1 MTFRQLTAELPR
13 PMSSGNLDANIKG
26 LAYDSRYVKPGYA
39 FIALRGAKVD
49 GHDFIEKA
57 IEAGAA
63 AIIAETPPPADSAMP
78 WLHVADT
85 RQTLALLAAT
95 IDKHP
100 AKSLDIAGITGT
112 NGKTTI
118 AFLIHYLMN
127 KAVKRCGLLGTIYYD
142 LGGPREHA
150 THTTPESME
159 LSRYLSKIR
168 DNGCRAVAMEV
179 SSHALA
185 QHRVYGIPFKA
196 GVFTNLTQ
204 DHLDFHGTMEKYF
217 EAKCLLFESIAAQ
230 KNGKMIINADDPW
243 GRKLIQRFEGTGR
256 IVRYGFGVGL
266 DLQATGVRYDLT
278 GTSFEL
284 NAKGRHLLVRTPLIG
299 DFNVYNCLAAL
310 AAADALGANFREAVG
325 HLKSAPQ
332 VPGRLERVSDEA
344 SKFHIYVDYAHTPD
358 ALVNVLRT
366 LRALRPERIITVF
379 GCGGDRD
386 RLKRPLMA
394 RAAEAGSDICILTS
408 DNPRTEDPEKIAAD
422 TRKGFSRKSYAEI
435 LDRAEAIRTAVNNAS
450 PGDIV
455 LIAGKGHEDYQEI
468 NGVKQ
473 YFDDRRVARGAM
485 FNRRDQAVQ
494 KREERMRE
502 AEAREWERREQ
513 EFKAPRP
520 QNDEERPGER
530 RWNQ

>member
-1 MTFRQLTAELPR
+1 MTFRQLTNALPR
-13 PMSSGNLDANIKG
+13 PMSSGNLDTTVKG
-26 LAYDSRYVKPGYA
+26 LAYDSRHVKPGFI

-57 IEAGAA
+57 IAAGAV
-63 AIIAETPPPADSAMP
+63 AIIAETPPAADSQMP

-85 RQTLALLAAT
+85 RQTLALLAAE

-100 AKSLDIAGITGT
+100 AKSLDLAGITGT

-118 AFLIHYLMN
+118 AFLVHYLMN
-127 KAVKRCGLLGTIYYD
+127 KALKRCGLIGTIRYD
-142 LGGPREHA
+142 LGDTEIPA

-159 LSRYLSKIR
+159 LSGYLREMR
-168 DNGCRAVAMEV
+168 DNGCRAAALEV

-185 QHRVYGIPFKA
+185 QHRVFGLPFKV

-204 DHLDFHGTMEKYF
+204 DHLDYHETMENYF
-217 EAKCLLFESIAAQ
+217 ESKCILLQTIADQAS
-230 KNGKMIINADDPW
+230 GRMIINNDDTW

-256 IVRYGFGVGL
+256 VIRYGIGL
-266 DLQATGVRYDLT
+266 GADLHASNIRYDLT

-284 NAKGRHLLVRTPLIG
+284 NAKGRQLLVRTPLIG
-299 DFNVYNCLAAL
+299 DFNVYNTLAAL
-310 AAADALGANFREAVG
+310 GAADVLGANFREAVNN
-325 HLKSAPQ
+325 LKEAPQ
-332 VPGRLERVSDEA
+332 VPGRLERVSDDA
-344 SKFHIYVDYAHTPD
+344 SRFHIYVDYAHTPD

-366 LRALRPERIITVF
+366 LRALRPNRIITVF

-408 DNPRTEDPEKIAAD
+408 DNPRTEDPKAIAAD
-422 TRKGFSRKSYAEI
+422 ARKGFSRKSFAEM
-435 LDRAEAIRTAVNNAS
+435 LDRGEAIRTAINNAS

-455 LIAGKGHEDYQEI
+455 LIAGKGHEDYQDI
-468 NGVKQ
+468 QGVKH

-485 FNRRDQAVQ
+485 FARRDQVAM
-494 KREERMRE
+494 KREEQQRE
-502 AEAREWERREQ
+502 IEQREWERRQ
-513 EFKAPRP
+513 QRLKN
-520 QNDEERPGER
+520 QQDDQDRPGPWER